1 MSIRTWTAR
10 HAYALMH
17 VYTRQVSITDTDQV
31 CAAGSCSSGNMS
43 SAPIGSLSLLLG
55 NSRANVNS
63 CPPLYQFDASC
74 RTLRGMVLTPY
85 WYIVVSFIFFFF
97 FNSFLNLTIHHCCG
111 SLACCKSEDKFAYQ
125 IFFPSTTFI
134 FITGLTVIGNIVLI
148 LATLD
153 PALSAESPSISPYAT
168 AFAGS
173 VDATWTL
180 QSSPPYTVLN
190 LRALVN
196 LPLGWRM
203 YEQFYV
209 RVLGSGGVNAAMA
222 VMQAT
227 ARAKRSRL
235 STAAGANL
243 ENNWSLAI

>member
-1 MSIRTWTAR
+1 MWQRDRLGTAP
-10 HAYALMH
+10 A
-17 VYTRQVSITDTDQV
+17 I
-31 CAAGSCSSGNMS
+31 AAKTGEYFELQDAFGRW
-43 SAPIGSLSLLLG
+43 IGE
-55 NSRANVNS
+55 R
-63 CPPLYQFDASC
+63 C
-74 RTLRGMVLTPY
+74 
-85 WYIVVSFIFFFF
+85 
-97 FNSFLNLTIHHCCG
+97 
-111 SLACCKSEDKFAYQ
+111 
-125 IFFPSTTFI
+125 
-134 FITGLTVIGNIVLI
+134 
-148 LATLD
+148 TLD